1 MAADLTQ
8 ARAAAIVMVRAL
20 GYEPTAIQSVTVT
33 RQDVTVVYRAGQ
45 ILVSG
50 LGTELLG
57 YDLQQAT
64 FLLNLANQ
72 PS

>member
-1 MAADLTQ
+1 MVADLGQ
-8 ARAAAIVMVRAL
+8 ARTAAIAMVRAL
-20 GYEPTAIQSVTVT
+20 GYEPASIQSVTVT
-33 RQDVTVVYRAGQ
+33 RQEVTVVYRAGA

-64 FLLNLANQ
+64 FLLNLAN
-72 PS
+72 STS